1 MATYIIRIIGAKK
14 IDPVRIFDSYA
25 FLDPAEFDDEF
36 SPWDREEEDVIQ

>member
-14 IDPVRIFDSYA
+14 IDPAYA
-25 FLDPAEFDDEF
+25 FLDPAEFNDEF